1 MVGRKFLA
9 GALVVLF
16 GALVTAP
23 PSVSLGAGDE
33 PLVVDLLP
41 QKIEVDSSFTG
52 STVILFGVKALP
64 GDIIVTLRGPEAPVV
79 VRRKRRVA
87 GIWVNRDSVAFRDVP
102 QYYAL
107 AASRP
112 IEEIMKTPELD
123 RNQIG
128 SGHILL
134 NTIWMRTSEEVEAF
148 REAVRRGRTAA
159 DLYAPEIGEIVVID
173 DSLFR
178 ATLILPANVPTG
190 EYVAETLLVR
200 DAEILSRRE
209 AHLTVE
215 KSGMS
220 AQIFNF
226 AKGQGAL
233 YGLIAIAAALVAGWA
248 GGVAFRKN

>member
-1 MVGRKFLA
+1 MLVALLA
-9 GALVVLF
+9 GAS
-16 GALVTAP
+16 VTAP
-23 PSVSLGAGDE
+23 LGAADE

-41 QKIEVDSSFTG
+41 QRIEIDSSFTG
-52 STVILFGVKALP
+52 STVILFGVKSVP

-87 GIWVNRDSVAFRDVP
+87 GIWINRDSVAFRDVP

-112 IEEIMKTPELD
+112 IEEIMQAEALD

-134 NTIWMRTSEEVEAF
+134 NTIWTRTADEVEPF
-148 REAVRRGRTAA
+148 RDAVHRARERE
-159 DLYAPEIGEIVVID
+159 DLYAAEIGEIVVID

-178 ATLILPANVPTG
+178 ATLTLPANVPTG
-190 EYVAETLLVR
+190 EYIAETILVGGG
-200 DAEILSRRE
+200 EVLSRRE
-209 AHLTVE
+209 SRLMVE

-220 AQIFNF
+220 AEIFNF

-233 YGLIAIAAALVAGWA
+233 YGLIAIAAALVAGWV

>member
-1 MVGRKFLA
+1 MSGRAFLVLA
-9 GALVVLF
+9 ILVLL
-16 GALVTAP
+16 GSSVTAP
-23 PSVSLGAGDE
+23 LRAGDE

-41 QKIEVDSSFTG
+41 QRVEIDSSFTG
-52 STVILFGVKALP
+52 STVILFGVKTLP

-112 IEEIMKTPELD
+112 IEEIMEAEALG

-128 SGHILL
+128 TGHILL
-134 NTIWMRTSEEVEAF
+134 NTIWMRTADEVDSF
-148 REAVRRGRTAA
+148 RDAVRRARAREN
-159 DLYAPEIGEIVVID
+159 LYAPEIGEIVVID

-178 ATLILPANVPTG
+178 ATLTLPANVPTG
-190 EYVAETLLVR
+190 EYVAETILVR
-200 DAEILSRRE
+200 DGEVLSRRQ
-209 AHLTVE
+209 ARLTVE

-220 AQIFNF
+220 AEIYNF
-226 AKGQGAL
+226 AKGRGAL
-233 YGLIAIAAALVAGWA
+233 YGLIAIAAALVAGWL

>member
-1 MVGRKFLA
+1 MSGRAFPVLA
-9 GALVVLF
+9 ILLLLGSSVA
-16 GALVTAP
+16 AP
-23 PSVSLGAGDE
+23 LRAGDE

-41 QKIEVDSSFTG
+41 QRVEIDSSFTG
-52 STVILFGVKALP
+52 STVILFGVKTVP

-102 QYYAL
+102 QFYAL

-112 IEEIMKTPELD
+112 IEEIMEAEALG

-128 SGHILL
+128 TGHILL
-134 NTIWMRTSEEVEAF
+134 NTIWMRTADEVDSF
-148 REAVRRGRTAA
+148 RDAVRRARAREN
-159 DLYAPEIGEIVVID
+159 LYAPEIGEIVVID

-178 ATLILPANVPTG
+178 ATLTLPANVPTG
-190 EYVAETLLVR
+190 EYVAETILVR
-200 DAEILSRRE
+200 DGEVLSRRQ
-209 AHLTVE
+209 ARLTVE

-220 AQIFNF
+220 AEIYNF
-226 AKGQGAL
+226 AKGHGAL
-233 YGLIAIAAALVAGWA
+233 YGLIAIAAALVAGWL

>member
-1 MVGRKFLA
+1 MVGRNLLA
-9 GALVVLF
+9 GAMLALL
-16 GALVTAP
+16 GALVSAP
-23 PSVSLGAGDE
+23 LEAGNE

-52 STVILFGVKALP
+52 STVILFGVKTLP
-64 GDIIVTLRGPEAPVV
+64 GDIIVTLRGPEAPMV

-87 GIWVNRDSVAFRDVP
+87 GIWINRDSVAFRDVP

-112 IEEIMKTPELD
+112 IEEIMEAQELNH
-123 RNQIG
+123 NQIG
-128 SGHILL
+128 SSHILL
-134 NTIWMRTSEEVEAF
+134 NTIWMRTTEEVEAF
-148 REAVRRGRTAA
+148 RAALRRGRTAE
-159 DLYAPEIGEIVVID
+159 DLYAPEIGEIVIID

-178 ATLILPANVPTG
+178 ATLTLPANVPTG
-190 EYVAETLLVR
+190 EYVAETILVHGS
-200 DAEILSRRE
+200 EILSRRE

-220 AQIFNF
+220 AEIFNF
-226 AKGQGAL
+226 AREQGAL
-233 YGLIAIAAALVAGWA
+233 YGLIAIVAALVAGWV

>member
-1 MVGRKFLA
+1 MGGRNFLA
-9 GALVVLF
+9 GALLVLF
-16 GALVTAP
+16 GALVSAP
-23 PSVSLGAGDE
+23 LNVSLGAGDE

-41 QKIEVDSSFTG
+41 QKVEVDSSFTG
-52 STVILFGVKALP
+52 STVILFGVKTLP

-87 GIWVNRDSVAFRDVP
+87 GIWINQDSVAFRDVP

-112 IEEIMKTPELD
+112 IEEIMEAQKLN

-134 NTIWMRTSEEVEAF
+134 NTIWTRTTEEVELF
-148 REAVRRGRTAA
+148 REAVRRGRTAEE
-159 DLYAPEIGEIVVID
+159 LYAPEISEIVIID

-178 ATLILPANVPTG
+178 ATLTLPANVPTG

-200 DAEILSRRE
+200 GAEILSRRE
-209 AHLTVE
+209 AYLTVE

-220 AQIFNF
+220 AEIYNF

>member
-1 MVGRKFLA
+1 MPGRVILA
-9 GALVVLF
+9 VAMLTMLI

-23 PSVSLGAGDE
+23 LGAGDDA
-33 PLVVDLLP
+33 LVVDLLP
-41 QKIEVDSSFTG
+41 QRIEVDSSFTG
-52 STVILFGVKALP
+52 STVILFGVKTVP

-112 IEEIMKTPELD
+112 IEEIMASDALD

-128 SGHILL
+128 TGHILL
-134 NTIWMRTSEEVEAF
+134 NTIWTHTSGEIAPF
-148 REAVRRGRTAA
+148 RDAVHRARKREY
-159 DLYAPEIGEIVVID
+159 LYASEIGEIVIID

-178 ATLILPANVPTG
+178 ATLTLPANVPTG
-190 EYVAETLLVR
+190 EYVAETILVGGG
-200 DAEILSRRE
+200 EVLNRRE
-209 AHLTVE
+209 SRLTVE

-220 AQIFNF
+220 AEIFNF

>member
-1 MVGRKFLA
+1 MVGRNFFA
-9 GALVVLF
+9 GALLVLF
-16 GALVTAP
+16 GALMTAP
-23 PSVSLGAGDE
+23 LCVSLGASDE

-52 STVILFGVKALP
+52 STVILFGVKSLP
-64 GDIIVTLRGPEAPVV
+64 GDIIVTLRGPEAPVI

-87 GIWVNRDSVAFRDVP
+87 GIWINRDSVAFRDVP

-112 IEEIMKTPELD
+112 IEEIIGKPELD

-134 NTIWMRTSEEVEAF
+134 NTIWMRTTEEVEAF
-148 REAVRRGRTAA
+148 REAVRRGRTVE
-159 DLYAPEIGEIVVID
+159 DLYAPKIGEIVIID

-178 ATLILPANVPTG
+178 ATLVLPANVPTG
-190 EYVAETLLVR
+190 DYVAETLLVR
-200 DAEILSRRE
+200 DAKILSRRV

-220 AQIFNF
+220 AEIFNF
-226 AKGQGAL
+226 AKGQSAL
-233 YGLIAIAAALVAGWA
+233 YGLIAIAAALMAGWA
-248 GGVAFRKN
+248 GSVAFRKI

>member
-1 MVGRKFLA
+1 MRGRNLLA
-9 GALVVLF
+9 GALLVLF
-16 GALVTAP
+16 GAVVSAP
-23 PSVSLGAGDE
+23 LNVSLGAGNE
-33 PLVVDLLP
+33 ALVVDLLP
-41 QKIEVDSSFTG
+41 QKVEIDSSFTG
-52 STVILFGVKALP
+52 STVILFGVKTLP

-87 GIWVNRDSVAFRDVP
+87 GIWINRDSVAFRDVP

-112 IEEIMKTPELD
+112 VEEFMNVQELN

-134 NTIWMRTSEEVEAF
+134 NTIWTRTTEEVEFF
-148 REAVRRGRTAA
+148 RDAVRRGRTAE
-159 DLYAPEIGEIVVID
+159 DLYAPEIGEVVIID

-178 ATLILPANVPTG
+178 ATLTLPANVPTG
-190 EYVAETLLVR
+190 EYVAETILVR
-200 DAEILSRRE
+200 DGEILSRRE

-220 AQIFNF
+220 AEIYNF